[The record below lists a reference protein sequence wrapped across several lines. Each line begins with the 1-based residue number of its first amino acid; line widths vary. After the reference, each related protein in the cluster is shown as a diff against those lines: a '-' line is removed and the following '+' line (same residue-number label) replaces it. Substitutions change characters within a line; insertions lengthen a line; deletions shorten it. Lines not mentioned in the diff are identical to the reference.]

1 VLVLED
7 VQVRYGAVAAL
18 RVVSL
23 RVDEGEIVAL
33 IGVNGAGK
41 TTTLLTIAGVLRP
54 SMGAIRFHGASIA
67 GRAPEHIVR
76 SGIALVPEGRH
87 IFPGLTVRENLQ
99 LGAAFRSD
107 RSQAQQDLEEMGERF
122 PVLGE
127 RLGQA
132 AGTLSGGEQQ
142 QLAIARGLMSR
153 PTLLMLD
160 EPSLGLAPRLVDEI
174 FSLVKQLHATG
185 VTILLVEQNVQRT
198 LEIADRAY
206 LLNTGE
212 IAFEGP
218 ARELR
223 ERVDFATA
231 YLGRSS
237 SPVSEPTTR
246 G

>member
-7 VQVRYGAVAAL
+7 VHVRYGAIAAL
-18 RVVSL
+18 RGVSL
-23 RVDEGEIVAL
+23 RVDDGEIVAL

-41 TTTLLTIAGVLRP
+41 TTALLTIAGVLRP
-54 SMGAIRFHGASIA
+54 SRGTIRLRGESIA
-67 GRAPEHIVR
+67 GRTPEHIVR

-107 RSQAQQDLEEMGERF
+107 RVQAQQDLEEMGERF
-122 PVLGE
+122 PVLRE

-153 PTLLMLD
+153 PALLMLD
-160 EPSLGLAPRLVDEI
+160 EPSLGLAPRLVEEI

-212 IAFEGP
+212 IAFEGA

-223 ERVDFATA
+223 ERVDFASA

-237 SPVSEPTTR
+237 SPVSEPTTD